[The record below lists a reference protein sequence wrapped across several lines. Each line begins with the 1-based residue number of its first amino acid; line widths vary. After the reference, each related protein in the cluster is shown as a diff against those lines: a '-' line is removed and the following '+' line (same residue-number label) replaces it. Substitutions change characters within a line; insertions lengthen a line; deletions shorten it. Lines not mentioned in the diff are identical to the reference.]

1 MINTEVPPFQPKTPP
16 ESDESGGSPING
28 TKTWFLSKRHVSG
41 CKFLSK
47 KRRNDFCH
55 RSAAAHAVMA
65 VLYLT
70 GKILVKLLGDHLR
83 ISQIHE
89 WSYK

>member
-1 MINTEVPPFQPKTPP
+1 MINTEVPPFQQKTPP
-16 ESDESGGSPING
+16 ERGGSPING
-28 TKTWFLSKRHVSG
+28 RTKKWFLSKRHVSG

-47 KRRNDFCH
+47 KRRNEFCH
-55 RSAAAHAVMA
+55 RSAAEHAVIK

-70 GKILVKLLGDHLR
+70 PGKIFVKLLGDHLR

-89 WSYK
+89 GS